1 MFKRC
6 AENTPQGREQSPK
19 EQRLQLLRAPG
30 GEAKGRDRHM
40 AGGISMDR
48 GTLSSLTWEGTKRM
62 GFDANKMTGVVT
74 GSGVCQ
80 LAACVLSLK

>member
-1 MFKRC
+1 
-6 AENTPQGREQSPK
+6 
-19 EQRLQLLRAPG
+19 
-30 GEAKGRDRHM
+30 M